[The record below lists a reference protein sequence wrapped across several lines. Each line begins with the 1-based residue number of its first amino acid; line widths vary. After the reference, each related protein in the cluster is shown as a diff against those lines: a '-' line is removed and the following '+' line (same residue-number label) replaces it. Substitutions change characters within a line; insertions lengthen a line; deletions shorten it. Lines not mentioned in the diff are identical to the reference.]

1 MSIDSLSTVAPSAPP
16 RYRAV
21 ARDTVP
27 HLTME
32 PADSALQA
40 QFHGRPS
47 AFPPPPRQQTK
58 LDTHFPLQPDS
69 AFEAQGWKFF
79 SHEMQQQLAAH
90 YHTTTPHFGVSGMPV
105 DYELRNDDL
114 VTSVLLLSFVIMA
127 WVIAGSWRFLKTSV
141 RDFFYHRT
149 RSNLF
154 ADRADTILRG
164 RFFLVL
170 QTSFLQGLLFFG
182 FVQSVLPE
190 VFEGLSPYLLLS
202 FSTLIILGYYG
213 LKLLVYRTVNHVF
226 FAPESN
232 RAWDNYFLVSIL
244 TTGALLLPLTLLVVF
259 FDLNYREA
267 GIAYV
272 LLMAIVKMLLLYK
285 SYRTFFNGSIGYL
298 HIILYFCALEIVPYV
313 LLGGTLLT
321 VAYRNATLL

>member
-1 MSIDSLSTVAPSAPP
+1 
-16 RYRAV
+16 
-21 ARDTVP
+21 
-27 HLTME
+27 
-32 PADSALQA
+32 
-40 QFHGRPS
+40 
-47 AFPPPPRQQTK
+47 
-58 LDTHFPLQPDS
+58 
-69 AFEAQGWKFF
+69 
-79 SHEMQQQLAAH
+79 
-90 YHTTTPHFGVSGMPV
+90 MPV